1 MYTIDSVLRILEGDI
16 KLLIILYFQV
26 QKYEYLMITLIYI
39 QDDNL
44 IEKICNYESLTKSKR
59 MTIKTIIIKTE

>member
-39 QDDNL
+39 HL

-59 MTIKTIIIKTE
+59 MTIKTIIVKTE

>member
-26 QKYEYLMITLIYI
+26 QKYEYLMMITLKYI
-39 QDDNL
+39 HL